1 MLDEKDDLDT
11 YSSLIFLRQKEIIN
25 FTANVLKDRRFKWQN

>member
-11 YSSLIFLRQKEIIN
+11 YNSLIFLRQKEIIN
-25 FTANVLKDRRFKWQN
+25 KLYSKCFKR